1 MNRLPDEHGCEAE
14 GSPFSAESPNRPL
27 PGVASAPVGRGAFSL
42 IELLVVMTLL
52 SFIIIGLLAVFDQT
66 QRAFKTGMSQVD
78 VLESGRATMDLI
90 TREVEQMAS
99 LTGLGSNV
107 VNFIA
112 EIPKDNGGNPI
123 YNPLEQELPG
133 SGFARTN
140 ILQEF
145 FFISRVN
152 QDWIGTG
159 YFVDGGA
166 DGVGQLF
173 RFSTNVSKRDLN
185 QVLARAGV
193 YDLYE
198 LYRSIDLTN
207 FTRVADGVIHLKVN
221 AYATNGYLVDPPYVY
236 EFSTNRFS
244 GRVDAFY
251 DGSAAAVGSVFMDG
265 YLPTTIEIELAVVE
279 PDVWTRIEALPAAG
293 TVRREYLETEA
304 GKVHVFRQRVPI
316 RRVDTDAYKQ

>member
-133 SGFARTN
+133 SGFTHKHSPG
-140 ILQEF
+140 ILFHKPRQPGLD
-145 FFISRVN
+145 R
-152 QDWIGTG
+152 DRLLCGWR
-159 YFVDGGA
+159 GGR
-166 DGVGQLF
+166 GW
-173 RFSTNVSKRDLN
+173 
-185 QVLARAGV
+185 
-193 YDLYE
+193 
-198 LYRSIDLTN
+198 
-207 FTRVADGVIHLKVN
+207 
-221 AYATNGYLVDPPYVY
+221 AT
-236 EFSTNRFS
+236 
-244 GRVDAFY
+244 
-251 DGSAAAVGSVFMDG
+251 
-265 YLPTTIEIELAVVE
+265 LPL
-279 PDVWTRIEALPAAG
+279 
-293 TVRREYLETEA
+293 
-304 GKVHVFRQRVPI
+304 
-316 RRVDTDAYKQ
+316 